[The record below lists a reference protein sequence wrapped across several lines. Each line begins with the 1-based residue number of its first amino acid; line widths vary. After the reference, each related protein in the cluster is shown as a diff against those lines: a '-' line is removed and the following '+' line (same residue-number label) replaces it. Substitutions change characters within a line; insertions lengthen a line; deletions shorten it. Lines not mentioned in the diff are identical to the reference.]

1 MQYELLLGKGFD
13 MEYNHIFGRNLID
26 LCDFMN
32 VKTVPK
38 SIRFTG
44 DSVVIRMN
52 AVCKAKNIRVLDSVP
67 EGTTC
72 YVNSYGYLHAT
83 ADKRILASELGEHDF
98 DAETNQFLEDIRKHF
113 GLSESKYDSGTWII
127 IPEKTVVDKLAEFCE
142 GDSMFAGLVC
152 STYGKGGLKSSYS
165 RYICKVPLD
174 ADKVLLVMHEYP
186 DAKYAPV
193 LGYSRRSHQC
203 EILIGCYFRKKN
215 MTCLLGNSSVV
226 CEYIG
231 KYINDDETR
240 VKVFR
245 EDEAIYPVV
254 QELAKLADSPLDQAK
269 RFFDL
274 FLFVKANCIFTFEDV
289 EAFLNNETGFICEK
303 AKDIWD
309 NEKKRQEVLKFVA
322 EKF

>member
-1 MQYELLLGKGFD
+1 
-13 MEYNHIFGRNLID
+13 MEYNRIFSRNFID
-26 LCDFMN
+26 LCDFLN
-32 VKTVPK
+32 VEAIPK
-38 SIRFTG
+38 SVQFTG
-44 DSVVIRMN
+44 KSVTIRMN
-52 AVCKAKNIRVLDSVP
+52 VTCKAKSIRVLDFIP
-67 EGTTC
+67 EGSEC
-72 YVNSYGYLHAT
+72 YINNYGYLHAST
-83 ADKRILASELGEHDF
+83 DKRIPVSELGEHDF
-98 DAETNQFLEDIRKHF
+98 DLETNQFLEDIRKHF

-152 STYGKGGLKSSYS
+152 STYGKGGVKSSYS

-186 DAKYAPV
+186 DAKQAPV
-193 LGYSRRSHQC
+193 FGYSRRSHQC
-203 EILIGCYFRKKN
+203 EILIGCYYRKEKT
-215 MTCLLGNSSVV
+215 TCLFGNSAPV

-254 QELAKLADSPLDQAK
+254 QELAKFADFPLDQTK

-274 FLFVKANCIFTFEDV
+274 FSFVKAKCVFTFEDV

-303 AKDIWD
+303 AKDIWN
-309 NEKKRQEVLKFVA
+309 NEKNRQEIFKIVA